1 MARKIA
7 GGIAG
12 QPSVAGVQFTTLAS
26 TTLTAADNA
35 DITIDPSGTGI
46 FKIGAD
52 AQINDAGV
60 LRFADADSSNY
71 VGFKSPATVT
81 ANVTWTLPATD
92 GTSGQFLSTNSSG
105 TLSWASGGVAVS
117 DQTSSSSTHYLY
129 LGLTTSGTA
138 TTINVST
145 TKLTFQPS
153 TGTLTTTILTE
164 SSSAVLKENFDPIEN
179 ALEKIMELTGWIYD
193 RKDGSQIREPGLVAE
208 QVYPVIPNVVTLDAN
223 GNPAGINYSRF
234 SAYLIEAVKS
244 LKQEINELKGT
255 K

>member
-12 QPSVAGVQFTTLAS
+12 QPSVAGIQFTTLAS
-26 TTLTAADNA
+26 TTITAADNA
-35 DITIDPSGTGI
+35 DITIDPSGTGL

-52 AQINDAGV
+52 TQINDAGV

-71 VGFKSPATVT
+71 VGFKSAATVAT
-81 ANVTWTLPATD
+81 NVTWILPAAD
-92 GTSGQFLSTNSSG
+92 GTVGQFLSTNASG
-105 TLSWASGGVAVS
+105 TLSWASGGVAIT
-117 DQTSSSSTHYLY
+117 DQTSSSSTHYVNF
-129 LGLTTSGTA
+129 TTTTTGTA
-138 TTINVST
+138 TGINVST

-164 SSSAVLKENFDPIEN
+164 SSSAALKENFNPIEN
-179 ALEKIMELTGWIYD
+179 ALDKIMELTGWIYD

-208 QVYPVIPNVVTLDAN
+208 QVYPVIPNVVTLDAA
-223 GNPAGINYSRF
+223 GKPAGINYSRF

-244 LKQEINELKGT
+244 LKQEINELKGI

>member
-7 GGIAG
+7 AGVAG
-12 QPSVAGVQFTTLAS
+12 QIGVAGIQFTTTSS
-26 TTLTAADNA
+26 TNMTTADNA
-35 DITIDPSGTGI
+35 DISITPSGTGL
-46 FKIGAD
+46 FKMGSD
-52 AQINDAGV
+52 AQLNNATA
-60 LRFADADSSNY
+60 LRFADADSSNW
-71 VGFKSPATVT
+71 VAFKSAATVT

-92 GTSGQFLSTNSSG
+92 GTAGQFLSTNSSG
-105 TLSWASGGVAVS
+105 TLSWASGALTVT
-117 DQTSSSSTHYLY
+117 DQTSSATTHYVGFTLSSS
-129 LGLTTSGTA
+129 GSTTA
-138 TTINVST
+138 LNVSS

-153 TGTLTTTILTE
+153 TGTLSTTILTE
-164 SSSAVLKENFDPIEN
+164 SSSAVLKENFNPIDN

-244 LKQEINELKGT
+244 LKQEINELKG
-255 K
+255 KM